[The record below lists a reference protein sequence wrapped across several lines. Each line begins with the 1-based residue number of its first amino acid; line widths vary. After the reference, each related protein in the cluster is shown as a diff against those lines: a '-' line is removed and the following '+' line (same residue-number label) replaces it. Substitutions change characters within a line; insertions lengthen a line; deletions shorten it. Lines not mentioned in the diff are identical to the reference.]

1 METTLTCAE
10 ESRAA
15 EEMLAGT
22 FKPADTFFLI
32 ESDLA
37 GNGGWQAGAVKAAA
51 KTGEFAPILRHL
63 SAAPRGKPLFI
74 RRPLRADK
82 NFFIALTNQPK
93 PRLYHAE
100 LSDYAELTQLDM
112 DSLNNGGAPRINGR
126 EMREIDELYAIC
138 ANGRHDPCCAT
149 HGRPVYE
156 QLVVHAGEGR
166 VWQTTHLCG
175 HRLAATMLAFPQG
188 IAYGRLDPADAEA
201 VVMNHRAGYLL
212 THKYRGRGAYAG
224 HQLDGDAHQAVGAAE
239 ALVRELRRKH
249 RIDDLRLYGVDSDGN
264 GGLHVRFVDEGGAA
278 TTAVVQTRLS
288 APRQTSCGDP
298 PKPMPQHEVALYA
311 AP

>member
-1 METTLTCAE
+1 METTLSCAE

-37 GNGGWQAGAVKAAA
+37 SSGGWQADAVKAAA
-51 KTGEFAPILRHL
+51 SNGEFAPILRHL

-74 RRPLRADK
+74 RRPQRADK

-93 PRLYHAE
+93 PRLYHIE
-100 LSDYAELTQLDM
+100 LDDYAELMQLDM
-112 DSLNNGGAPRINGR
+112 NSLGNGAAPRINGG

-149 HGRPVYE
+149 FGRPVYE
-156 QLVVHAGEGR
+156 QLVAQAGDER
-166 VWQTTHLCG
+166 VWQTTHMGG

-201 VVMNHRAGYLL
+201 VVTNHRAGYLL

-224 HQLDGDAHQAVGAAE
+224 HQLDGAAHQAVGAAE
-239 ALVRELRRKH
+239 ALVRELRRKY
-249 RIDDLRLYGVDSDGN
+249 RIDDLRLDGVDSDGN
-264 GGLHVRFVDEGGAA
+264 GGLHVRFVDDSGEATIAA
-278 TTAVVQTRLS
+278 VRVTMS
-288 APRQTSCGDP
+288 APRRTSCGDP
-298 PKPMPQHEVALYA
+298 PKPMPQHEVALHA